1 MSILGL
7 MWQVCIVRDRLFC
20 SLSLS
25 FLGYLLHFPRQ
36 LTVPCVLE
44 KQQNIEEEVAGGS
57 EVRTF
62 SSRTRP
68 RVASIVSTYI
78 PLMGSSN
85 PMVTLA
91 SQLLGDS
98 VHLCLT
104 LRELYWKTASSQPQF
119 MFILF
124 LVYLCEYKVHLN
136 SYIKIS
142 RSTCLVILNLWV

>member
-7 MWQVCIVRDRLFC
+7 TWQLCIVRDRLFC

-25 FLGYLLHFPRQ
+25 FLGYLLHCPRQ
-36 LTVPCVLE
+36 LTVTCVLE
-44 KQQNIEEEVAGGS
+44 KQQSIEEEVAGGS

-62 SSRTRP
+62 SLRTRP
-68 RVASIVSTYI
+68 RVAYIISTYI
-78 PLMGSSN
+78 PLMESSN
-85 PMVTLA
+85 HMFTLA
-91 SQLLGDS
+91 SQNLGDS

-136 SYIKIS
+136 S
-142 RSTCLVILNLWV
+142 